1 MTEEPS
7 RPQDTP
13 PEERTALSDSDFRQQ
28 LVAIIPALRVFARGL
43 CSNRALADD
52 MVQDA
57 LTRGWAARKSY
68 AAGSNFRAW
77 MFMIL
82 RNQYYTTARKNA
94 RIVPWDPEAAERI
107 LVTPASQD
115 WGIEVSDV
123 TAALQKISPEQ
134 REVLLLVGANGLSYQ
149 EAAEIAGC
157 AIGTI
162 KSRLAR
168 GRVALQALLEGEDM
182 EPDGRDP
189 GGGKAAL
196 PSGAEGRSAEL
207 ARKAAGARR

>member
-1 MTEEPS
+1 MTEDQP

-13 PEERTALSDSDFRQQ
+13 PAERTALSDADFRQQ
-28 LVAIIPALRVFARGL
+28 LVAIIPSLRVFARGL

-57 LTRGWAARKSY
+57 LTRGWAARQSY

-168 GRVALQALLEGEDM
+168 GRVALQALLEGEETD
-182 EPDGRDP
+182 PDGRGPTDGKEALAS
-189 GGGKAAL
+189 GGH
-196 PSGAEGRSAEL
+196 GRSAEL
-207 ARKAAGARR
+207 TRKAAGARR

>member
-1 MTEEPS
+1 M
-7 RPQDTP
+7 
-13 PEERTALSDSDFRQQ
+13 
-28 LVAIIPALRVFARGL
+28 
-43 CSNRALADD
+43 
-52 MVQDA
+52 
-57 LTRGWAARKSY
+57 
-68 AAGSNFRAW
+68 
-77 MFMIL
+77 
-82 RNQYYTTARKNA
+82 
-94 RIVPWDPEAAERI
+94 
-107 LVTPASQD
+107 
-115 WGIEVSDV
+115 SDV